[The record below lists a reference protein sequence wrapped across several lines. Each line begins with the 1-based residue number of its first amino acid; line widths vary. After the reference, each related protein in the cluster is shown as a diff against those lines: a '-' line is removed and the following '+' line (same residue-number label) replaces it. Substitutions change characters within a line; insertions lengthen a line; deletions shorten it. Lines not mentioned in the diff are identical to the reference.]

1 MKNEI
6 YKVKK
11 WEEKIRRKDLLYKT
25 NKYRYDFQQYETI
38 SSFGDSIYNG
48 KISID
53 EGDID
58 QSSLLD
64 GLKDFNDKAR
74 PKTAEGKNKKWNTYE
89 GAFALYEG
97 RELILNAFRMG
108 AFSIKTQGKGLR
120 ILTSKQML
128 QRLPIALAQVK
139 ASSTSENLLNEIR
152 QIIHYLY
159 WTKEGTEKV
168 YNNIMNWI
176 EV

>member
-25 NKYRYDFQQYETI
+25 NKYRYDFQKYETI

-74 PKTAEGKNKKWNTYE
+74 PKTAEGKNKK
-89 GAFALYEG
+89 
-97 RELILNAFRMG
+97 
-108 AFSIKTQGKGLR
+108 
-120 ILTSKQML
+120 
-128 QRLPIALAQVK
+128 
-139 ASSTSENLLNEIR
+139 
-152 QIIHYLY
+152 
-159 WTKEGTEKV
+159 
-168 YNNIMNWI
+168 
-176 EV
+176 

>member
-74 PKTAEGKNKKWNTYE
+74 PKTAEGKNKK
-89 GAFALYEG
+89 
-97 RELILNAFRMG
+97 
-108 AFSIKTQGKGLR
+108 
-120 ILTSKQML
+120 
-128 QRLPIALAQVK
+128 
-139 ASSTSENLLNEIR
+139 
-152 QIIHYLY
+152 
-159 WTKEGTEKV
+159 
-168 YNNIMNWI
+168 
-176 EV
+176 